1 MVEISRDWIISDS
14 IKLIMLFVEI
24 ILTGLYLLSPCRDPM
39 KRRLQWMQLVACVVG
54 FVSVSCAHGLF
65 FSSWRTLLI
74 SETTLLIVIGLQD
87 ISIANMLNI
96 QKNLVVKN
104 RKLKSYGTWYIVVAL
119 LFVISQI
126 IGALA
131 VLITDRITE
140 TTLLSYAGRVLFLV
154 VFDWAV
160 FRRAYVVAAFVLNI
174 RKVTTARS
182 SMNRHRSASMLERE
196 SLDEYEER
204 MTQPSTIYMP
214 RLMFRLK
221 LFVASSLIGF
231 LVAVSAGSI
240 LMYRSVSSHQ
250 NSAVYS
256 RTYQDDRKDFNL
268 YVDFGV
274 FLVLLLMTSNLL
286 FSRVDIDWKA
296 FGCGVFFV
304 TDKGTEMKTGGDR
317 SSVLWSKESKDI
329 GTAIDDASDV
339 FEVLEDFASG

>member
-1 MVEISRDWIISDS
+1 MHLLKRD
-14 IKLIMLFVEI
+14 
-24 ILTGLYLLSPCRDPM
+24 
-39 KRRLQWMQLVACVVG
+39 RLWKHSSLKHGGNQPRLDYIRFDKADYALCGDNSHW
-54 FVSVSCAHGLF
+54 FVSTLALPGPHEAKAAMDAAGGLCRGICERILCA
-65 FSSWRTLLI
+65 R
-74 SETTLLIVIGLQD
+74 D